1 MDEDDVV
8 RIVRSYIEGL
18 FPKVCPNCGMRFDSL
33 REYLQSTT
41 HLESPILYDTI
52 HEEIPSQ
59 PLGPLSL
66 ANCACGTTLT
76 INSRGLP
83 TDQLIQLLEWAR
95 IECNKRSIGVRDLLR
110 HIRDRID
117 RQVLQDGEDV
127 DSLKD
132 SRSIT
137 KTSTSSPP

>member
-1 MDEDDVV
+1 MAVLRGGKIMDEDDVV

-18 FPKVCPNCGMRFDSL
+18 FPKVCPNCGVRFSSL

-41 HLESPILYDTI
+41 HLESPILYDPLD
-52 HEEIPSQ
+52 EDLPSQ

-83 TDQLIQLLEWAR
+83 ANQLIQLLEWAR
-95 IECNKRSIGVRDLLR
+95 SESQKRSIGVRELLR

-117 RQVLQDGEDV
+117 SQVLQDVED
-127 DSLKD
+127 
-132 SRSIT
+132 
-137 KTSTSSPP
+137 